1 MQHHKHA
8 VQPRPHAAGRYS
20 TKGGATGHVVVR
32 GAWAGL
38 LEHPARLFSPN
49 YSLVVPGPE
58 LRGHLVDWVEKASFD
73 RLSKLF
79 EIDAKERQCKT
90 LLTARNLTA
99 VVREPQEYVINIL
112 PRKMPNEVV
121 LGEHYI
127 VKDLPIYE
135 ASKEADAEKTVDP
148 HFSRAS
154 PLDRARLAFYL

>member
-1 MQHHKHA
+1 MVFLTFVA
-8 VQPRPHAAGRYS
+8 VNAGAE
-20 TKGGATGHVVVR
+20 K
-32 GAWAGL
+32 
-38 LEHPARLFSPN
+38 
-49 YSLVVPGPE
+49 
-58 LRGHLVDWVEKASFD
+58 RGHLVDWVEKASFD
-73 RLSKLF
+73 CLSKLF

-135 ASKEADAEKTVDP
+135 ASKEADAEKLWTRIFHVRP
-148 HFSRAS
+148 NSIGETRF
-154 PLDRARLAFYL
+154 LFVKN

>member
-1 MQHHKHA
+1 MVFSTFAA
-8 VQPRPHAAGRYS
+8 VNAGAE
-20 TKGGATGHVVVR
+20 K
-32 GAWAGL
+32 
-38 LEHPARLFSPN
+38 
-49 YSLVVPGPE
+49 
-58 LRGHLVDWVEKASFD
+58 RGHLVDWVEKASFGC
-73 RLSKLF
+73 LSKLF

-135 ASKEADAEKTVDP
+135 ASKEADAEKLWTRIFHVRP
-148 HFSRAS
+148 HSIGETRF
-154 PLDRARLAFYL
+154 LFVKN